1 ADLDIN
7 NIRTPVLMNGD
18 MWWDL
23 VNAGYEVPKGSNL
36 HSLFSGAIWIGGKDN
51 PANGQLKVAAQTYR
65 QSGEDFWP
73 GPMDTANTSV
83 SADVCAAYD
92 RHWKVSKAEVKAF
105 VEYYQ
110 ANNQVDPN
118 TPEAIKS
125 WPGSGDPSKNQAKYI
140 APFVDNNGDGRYN
153 YEDGDYP
160 YYNLGTTS
168 NCDVKDQLYGD
179 QTLFWVFND
188 VGADHSETGSLS
200 AIGLEIQAQ
209 AFGFATNDEIN
220 NMSFYRYKL
229 INRASQALYETYFG
243 AWVDPDLGNYLDD
256 YVGCDV
262 KRGFGYCYNGD
273 ENDEGAVGYGAN
285 PPAIGVDFFE
295 GPLADIGDGI
305 DNNRDS
311 VIDEPDEQIIM
322 SKFVYYNNDGSP
334 TGNPNDFNQYYNYM
348 RGIWKDQSPLVYGGT
363 GYQTAGYDSCDF
375 MFPGDTDPNGWG
387 TKGVPLSQLFPWSE
401 TEPLPGA
408 QPNTPSD
415 RRFIQTAGPFTL
427 QPGAVNYI
435 TTGVVWARST
445 SGGALASLKLVRLA
459 DDKAQLLFNSCFK
472 VIDGPDA
479 PELAVREMDREL
491 ILSIINPASSNNY
504 REEYAEDDKESQAA
518 GNPGSKY
525 RFEGYK
531 VFQLKSASVSVT
543 DLNNPDKARMI
554 FQCDIKNGIAQIVNQ
569 YYQPELNAIVSVE
582 EVVGEDNGLRHTFR
596 VNTDA
601 FATGNSALVNHTTYY
616 FMAIAYAYNPDQQ
629 TFDPYV
635 EGLGKP
641 YIAGRRNATGG
652 SINIYTAIP
661 HNPTPEFE
669 GLILGTTYG
678 DGPEIQRITGNGNG
692 INVGTDRLSLD
703 LRQDQIDDIIFN
715 STSPVNEVQYPVYA
729 RGRGPVDIRVYD
741 PVKVVPGNFELWV
754 VDSPIGDSRWVLRNM
769 ANPNVLDSAEKSLQ
783 FPYDQL
789 FPNYGFYIS
798 MNQVGVIGKDAVG
811 NGFVEATKE
820 YTNANFQWLTGITD
834 DDADFKFNWIRS
846 GPKTPDYPLL
856 DDGQVYEKVL
866 SGTWAPF
873 ALCANDIYNTADG
886 DSDIVVPAPPG
897 KPNIGWDVANPA
909 TKLDSLSYLCSV
921 DIVLTN
927 DKSKWSRCVVFE
939 TQTSIGRSEGRQAR
953 NLIRK
958 HLSWNL
964 DGTYSTTDSGFS
976 WFPGY
981 AINVETG
988 ERLNIAFGEDSYLDP
1003 ANGYSGETGADMIY
1017 NPTSTFFGPD
1027 GRLVAGGKHYIY
1039 VFSNKRTLR
1048 YPLPADTSYYG
1059 GGYDGCQRIYDQ
1071 LWSVRANANTGGLTA
1086 TNQKKANRVWKDCM
1100 WVSCSYVAP
1109 GQRFL
1114 ASDVKVRLRVSRPY
1128 QSYVGTA
1135 TDATHGFRPFYKFS
1149 TDNLTARIQQND
1161 VAKNALDLINIVPN
1175 PYYAYSNY
1183 EQNQFDNRVR
1193 ITNLPSNCTV
1203 SIYTTSGILVRRL
1216 RRDAG
1221 LDNTD
1226 GKVFPELN
1234 LATYIDWDLKNTESI
1249 PVASGIYLIHVLA
1262 PGIGER
1268 TLKWFGVMRPID
1280 LDTF

>member
-1 ADLDIN
+1 
-7 NIRTPVLMNGD
+7 
-18 MWWDL
+18 
-23 VNAGYEVPKGSNL
+23 
-36 HSLFSGAIWIGGKDN
+36 
-51 PANGQLKVAAQTYR
+51 
-65 QSGEDFWP
+65 
-73 GPMDTANTSV
+73 
-83 SADVCAAYD
+83 
-92 RHWKVSKAEVKAF
+92 
-105 VEYYQ
+105 
-110 ANNQVDPN
+110 
-118 TPEAIKS
+118 
-125 WPGSGDPSKNQAKYI
+125 
-140 APFVDNNGDGRYN
+140 
-153 YEDGDYP
+153 
-160 YYNLGTTS
+160 
-168 NCDVKDQLYGD
+168 
-179 QTLFWVFND
+179 
-188 VGADHSETGSLS
+188 
-200 AIGLEIQAQ
+200 
-209 AFGFATNDEIN
+209 
-220 NMSFYRYKL
+220 
-229 INRASQALYETYFG
+229 
-243 AWVDPDLGNYLDD
+243 
-256 YVGCDV
+256 
-262 KRGFGYCYNGD
+262 
-273 ENDEGAVGYGAN
+273 
-285 PPAIGVDFFE
+285 
-295 GPLADIGDGI
+295 
-305 DNNRDS
+305 
-311 VIDEPDEQIIM
+311 
-322 SKFVYYNNDGSP
+322 
-334 TGNPNDFNQYYNYM
+334 
-348 RGIWKDQSPLVYGGT
+348 
-363 GYQTAGYDSCDF
+363 
-375 MFPGDTDPNGWG
+375 
-387 TKGVPLSQLFPWSE
+387 
-401 TEPLPGA
+401 
-408 QPNTPSD
+408 
-415 RRFIQTAGPFTL
+415 
-427 QPGAVNYI
+427 
-435 TTGVVWARST
+435 
-445 SGGALASLKLVRLA
+445 
-459 DDKAQLLFNSCFK
+459 
-472 VIDGPDA
+472 
-479 PELAVREMDREL
+479 
-491 ILSIINPASSNNY
+491 
-504 REEYAEDDKESQAA
+504 
-518 GNPGSKY
+518 
-525 RFEGYK
+525 
-531 VFQLKSASVSVT
+531 
-543 DLNNPDKARMI
+543 
-554 FQCDIKNGIAQIVNQ
+554 
-569 YYQPELNAIVSVE
+569 
-582 EVVGEDNGLRHTFR
+582 
-596 VNTDA
+596 
-601 FATGNSALVNHTTYY
+601 
-616 FMAIAYAYNPDQQ
+616 
-629 TFDPYV
+629 
-635 EGLGKP
+635 
-641 YIAGRRNATGG
+641 
-652 SINIYTAIP
+652 
-661 HNPTPEFE
+661 
-669 GLILGTTYG
+669 
-678 DGPEIQRITGNGNG
+678 
-692 INVGTDRLSLD
+692 
-703 LRQDQIDDIIFN
+703 
-715 STSPVNEVQYPVYA
+715 
-729 RGRGPVDIRVYD
+729 
-741 PVKVVPGNFELWV
+741 
-754 VDSPIGDSRWVLRNM
+754 
-769 ANPNVLDSAEKSLQ
+769 
-783 FPYDQL
+783 
-789 FPNYGFYIS
+789 
-798 MNQVGVIGKDAVG
+798 
-811 NGFVEATKE
+811 
-820 YTNANFQWLTGITD
+820 
-834 DDADFKFNWIRS
+834 
-846 GPKTPDYPLL
+846 
-856 DDGQVYEKVL
+856 VYEKVL

-964 DGTYSTTDSGFS
+964 DGSYSTTDSGFS